1 MKDSKLSKNTIQN
14 LCLAMTGKVRPKRL
28 KTSMLLALITS
39 VSACGELVT
48 DIQDPSLVEP
58 PEELV
63 TTQAPPPRSSG
74 FSPVVKA
81 QLECINDSRALRDMR
96 FAIAVHADGT
106 GKSSGGY
113 EGGTGSFLPQGTS
126 AIWVAQAVMFAGGTA
141 QNYYELNTERAI
153 RQFAGEIESQRLSGN
168 LEANAPQ
175 FIVSTAFTA
184 LDFLGGENT
193 DVRVAGVGPRSETR
207 GASIE
212 VSAEIYRPGD
222 RTTLAISSMNRQVI
236 YRSTGIGAGAIVGP
250 GSGVLVTGEV
260 SYTDQQRLQ
269 EASRD
274 LIGIAV
280 ADVLSRV
287 PGVPQDCS
295 ARLEAETRRPAQQ
308 TATAAAASADQP
320 TPDAI
325 NATRIAVGAFGL
337 ESNAVETQRRLA
349 AAGLEATSVADRS
362 RRLWLVYVEAG
373 RETGALGK
381 IRDLGYRDAYYV
393 T

>member
-1 MKDSKLSKNTIQN
+1 
-14 LCLAMTGKVRPKRL
+14 
-28 KTSMLLALITS
+28 
-39 VSACGELVT
+39 
-48 DIQDPSLVEP
+48 
-58 PEELV
+58 
-63 TTQAPPPRSSG
+63 
-74 FSPVVKA
+74 
-81 QLECINDSRALRDMR
+81 
-96 FAIAVHADGT
+96 
-106 GKSSGGY
+106 
-113 EGGTGSFLPQGTS
+113 
-126 AIWVAQAVMFAGGTA
+126 MFAGGTA

-175 FIVSTAFTA
+175 FVVSTAFTA

-295 ARLEAETRRPAQQ
+295 ARLEAETQRPAQQ

-320 TPDAI
+320 TPNAI